1 MITNQSLY
9 KNKYSIKELENA
21 LKSDYDYNL
30 NLYYILKTQILTP
43 EFCVKYFLSEKY
55 ASCIEETYISTDDV
69 IKNQPHIC
77 KNELVKLYNNYISN
91 T

>member
-9 KNKYSIKELENA
+9 KNKYSIKHLENA
-21 LKSDYDYNL
+21 LKSDYNL

-43 EFCVKYFLSEKY
+43 EFCVKYLLSEKY
-55 ASCIEETYISTDDV
+55 ASCTEDTYISTDEI